1 MPAIKIFSVCL
12 IVIVGLMP
20 SHHRTLTFEDYREPL
35 GCCNRHGLSPERSK
49 IGNMPHGRR
58 YPDKPIPTWKAYGE
72 LFARLDGVRAIRLP
86 SFELCRRRRPTH
98 LARALAR
105 PVQNDRKKHTDHP
118 VCFIAYFKLFSTNLT
133 NMAEPTGMQ
142 ASSTINFGW

>member
-1 MPAIKIFSVCL
+1 MRSFLVHRFAVTLP
-12 IVIVGLMP
+12 
-20 SHHRTLTFEDYREPL
+20 RTLKLLQGGWDVSGALKTLATCRMAGAIRISPY
-35 GCCNRHGLSPERSK
+35 RHGRLT
-49 IGNMPHGRR
+49 GNYLPGC
-58 YPDKPIPTWKAYGE
+58 
-72 LFARLDGVRAIRLP
+72 AIRLP